1 MLKKIV
7 SCLQQM
13 CGAGVKA
20 EKVTSSLTKD
30 GVLVVT
36 APRGNPA
43 ANQSYTHTIENN
55 MNKVQH
61 REQCEPVLHPH
72 HREQCE

>member
-1 MLKKIV
+1 
-7 SCLQQM
+7 M

-55 MNKVQH
+55 MNKVH
-61 REQCEPVLHPH
+61 RREQCEPSYTHTIEKNMNMQH